1 MWKRFNP
8 NRASESAIGNPTLVE
23 TTLDETSY
31 KGLTNLSSGE
41 FSLSSRPAFG
51 RKQTEDVVKE
61 LPALPFRDD
70 QSILPLAVRS
80 FSASSEIDSKLP
92 TSRPRR
98 SEKQPRLDIPKTSSL
113 YPDDVSPPDSP
124 RTADAARSRKS
135 SPNISP
141 ITDRG
146 SDHHS
151 LFSSSRPYV
160 SNIPLPRN
168 QQLAGGV
175 GSVSGWREKV
185 GRVASPADS
194 SKMTRWD
201 DFSGEPTNS
210 EAGKPAQATPGTA
223 QFDKHSEKGSHRGS
237 GDSVKVNDAGDQ
249 AKSLFSAKFR
259 KASAKEA
266 DPLPVE
272 REEWKGAS
280 GRSTIVKP
288 ITNNPRTSGK
298 GPTASQFKGS
308 LKHTIGLRP
317 RPTPAGRISPARQSP
332 KSIPIR
338 VPETV
343 PQDDPVPETHD
354 STVESPILPLV
365 PLKVRRST
373 PTPAPTQ
380 SPREVFASGLN
391 AHPPQSRKSSLETR
405 NDYNK
410 EPRSPP
416 ESPPQERP
424 PEISESEIAASARH
438 LIMINEPGSRFS
450 ATTYNTS
457 IPESPPA
464 TPRRSLEIPPPLPT
478 PPASILNRK
487 RPVPVSGVMLG
498 SKPPTRKPT
507 PAEVESGT
515 SKSLPM
521 SPPTAAAVDRVSLLQ
536 AQLDSLNRRR
546 QNLATV
552 IYELTHVVQ
561 PSSIA
566 YDIASRQ
573 EIKRSVEGFHAESAQ
588 VAKEIH
594 ETGMK
599 LHRAM
604 KRRDEES
611 MFEPT
616 GLWVRRVTTE

>member
-1 MWKRFNP
+1 M
-8 NRASESAIGNPTLVE
+8 
-23 TTLDETSY
+23 
-31 KGLTNLSSGE
+31 
-41 FSLSSRPAFG
+41 
-51 RKQTEDVVKE
+51 
-61 LPALPFRDD
+61 
-70 QSILPLAVRS
+70 
-80 FSASSEIDSKLP
+80 
-92 TSRPRR
+92 
-98 SEKQPRLDIPKTSSL
+98 

-124 RTADAARSRKS
+124 RTVDAARSRRS

-146 SDHHS
+146 SDNHS
-151 LFSSSRPYV
+151 LFSSSKPYV

-185 GRVASPADS
+185 GRVASPVDS
-194 SKMTRWD
+194 LKMTRWD

-210 EAGKPAQATPGTA
+210 EAGRPAQATPGTA
-223 QFDKHSEKGSHRGS
+223 KFDKQQGEGSAPREPS
-237 GDSVKVNDAGDQ
+237 NSVKINGVGDQ
-249 AKSLFSAKFR
+249 AKSLFSAKFK
-259 KASAKEA
+259 KAGGKELNS
-266 DPLPVE
+266 LPVE
-272 REEWKGAS
+272 REEWKGPS

-288 ITNNPRTSGK
+288 ISDNPRSSGK
-298 GPTASQFKGS
+298 GPTASHFKGS
-308 LKHTIGLRP
+308 LKHTVGLRP
-317 RPTPAGRISPARQSP
+317 RPTPGRTSPARQSP

-343 PQDDPVPETHD
+343 FQVDPVLESHD
-354 STVESPILPLV
+354 SNLESPILPVV

-373 PTPAPTQ
+373 PNPAPAQAPMELFT
-380 SPREVFASGLN
+380 SGLK
-391 AHPPQSRKSSLETR
+391 AHPPQTRKSSLETR
-405 NDYNK
+405 NEYNK

-416 ESPPQERP
+416 ESPPQEKS
-424 PEISESEIAASARH
+424 PEILESEIADSAKH

-464 TPRRSLEIPPPLPT
+464 TPRRSLDNPPPLPS
-478 PPASILNRK
+478 PPVSILNRK
-487 RPVPVSGVMLG
+487 RPVPVAGVMLG

-536 AQLDSLNRRR
+536 AQLESLNRRR

-573 EIKRSVEGFHAESAQ
+573 EIKRSVEGFHTESAQ

>member
-1 MWKRFNP
+1 MF
-8 NRASESAIGNPTLVE
+8 
-23 TTLDETSY
+23 
-31 KGLTNLSSGE
+31 
-41 FSLSSRPAFG
+41 
-51 RKQTEDVVKE
+51 
-61 LPALPFRDD
+61 
-70 QSILPLAVRS
+70 
-80 FSASSEIDSKLP
+80 
-92 TSRPRR
+92 
-98 SEKQPRLDIPKTSSL
+98 
-113 YPDDVSPPDSP
+113 
-124 RTADAARSRKS
+124 
-135 SPNISP
+135 
-141 ITDRG
+141 
-146 SDHHS
+146 
-151 LFSSSRPYV
+151 SSRPYI

-185 GRVASPADS
+185 GRVASPVES
-194 SKMTRWD
+194 LKTTRWD

-223 QFDKHSEKGSHRGS
+223 KFDRQQNEGSSPREPT
-237 GDSVKVNDAGDQ
+237 DSAKSNGVGEQ
-249 AKSLFSAKFR
+249 AKLLFSTKFK
-259 KASAKEA
+259 KAGGKEP
-266 DPLPVE
+266 DSLPVE
-272 REEWKGAS
+272 REEWKGPS

-288 ITNNPRTSGK
+288 IVDKPRTSGK
-298 GPTASQFKGS
+298 GPTASHFKGS

-317 RPTPAGRISPARQSP
+317 RPTPGRISPARQSP

-338 VPETV
+338 IPETV
-343 PQDDPVPETHD
+343 VQISPVPESHD
-354 STVESPILPLV
+354 PNLESPILPLV

-373 PTPAPTQ
+373 PNPAPARA
-380 SPREVFASGLN
+380 SLEVFASGLN
-391 AHPPQSRKSSLETR
+391 AHPPPTRKSSLEIR
-405 NDYNK
+405 NDCNK

-416 ESPPQERP
+416 ESPPQEKP
-424 PEISESEIAASARH
+424 PETLENEIAISARH

-464 TPRRSLEIPPPLPT
+464 TPRRSLDIPPPLPS
-478 PPASILNRK
+478 PPVSILNRK

-515 SKSLPM
+515 SKTLPM

-536 AQLDSLNRRR
+536 AQLESLNRRR

>member
-1 MWKRFNP
+1 
-8 NRASESAIGNPTLVE
+8 
-23 TTLDETSY
+23 
-31 KGLTNLSSGE
+31 
-41 FSLSSRPAFG
+41 
-51 RKQTEDVVKE
+51 
-61 LPALPFRDD
+61 
-70 QSILPLAVRS
+70 
-80 FSASSEIDSKLP
+80 
-92 TSRPRR
+92 
-98 SEKQPRLDIPKTSSL
+98 
-113 YPDDVSPPDSP
+113 
-124 RTADAARSRKS
+124 
-135 SPNISP
+135 
-141 ITDRG
+141 
-146 SDHHS
+146 
-151 LFSSSRPYV
+151 
-160 SNIPLPRN
+160 
-168 QQLAGGV
+168 
-175 GSVSGWREKV
+175 
-185 GRVASPADS
+185 
-194 SKMTRWD
+194 MTRWD

-210 EAGKPAQATPGTA
+210 DAGKPAQATPGTA
-223 QFDKHSEKGSHRGS
+223 KFEKQQSEGSSPREPS
-237 GDSVKVNDAGDQ
+237 DSVKVNGVGEQ
-249 AKSLFSAKFR
+249 AKLLFSAKLKR
-259 KASAKEA
+259 AGGKEA
-266 DPLPVE
+266 VSLPVE
-272 REEWKGAS
+272 RDEWKGPS

-288 ITNNPRTSGK
+288 IADNPRTSGK
-298 GPTASQFKGS
+298 GPTASHFKGS

-317 RPTPAGRISPARQSP
+317 RPTPGRISPARQAP

-338 VPETV
+338 IPETV
-343 PQDDPVPETHD
+343 PQVEHVPDSHD

-373 PTPAPTQ
+373 PNPAPAQAPVEMFT
-380 SPREVFASGLN
+380 SGLN
-391 AHPPQSRKSSLETR
+391 AHPPQTRKSSLETR

-416 ESPPQERP
+416 ESPPQEKP
-424 PEISESEIAASARH
+424 PEILESEIAASARH
-438 LIMINEPGSRFS
+438 LIMINEPRSRFS

-464 TPRRSLEIPPPLPT
+464 TPRRSLDNPPPLPS
-478 PPASILNRK
+478 PPVSILNRK

-536 AQLDSLNRRR
+536 AQLESLNRRR

>member
-1 MWKRFNP
+1 M
-8 NRASESAIGNPTLVE
+8 E
-23 TTLDETSY
+23 TTLDEKSY
-31 KGLTNLSSGE
+31 SGLTNLSSGE

-61 LPALPFRDD
+61 LPALPLDD
-70 QSILPLAVRS
+70 QLIKPLAIRS
-80 FSASSEIDSKLP
+80 FSGPSALGSKLAP
-92 TSRPRR
+92 ARTQRPV
-98 SEKQPRLDIPKTSSL
+98 KQPRIDIPKTSYV

-124 RTADAARSRKS
+124 RTVDAARSRKS

-146 SDHHS
+146 SDSHS
-151 LFSSSRPYV
+151 LFSSPRPYV

-168 QQLAGGV
+168 QQFAGGV
-175 GSVSGWREKV
+175 GSISGWRDKV
-185 GRVASPADS
+185 GRVASPVGS

-201 DFSGEPTNS
+201 DFSGEPTNG
-210 EAGKPAQATPGTA
+210 ETGKPAQATPSTSK
-223 QFDKHSEKGSHRGS
+223 FDKQQSEESSPREPSGSIKIN
-237 GDSVKVNDAGDQ
+237 SVSEY
-249 AKSLFSAKFR
+249 AKSSSSTKF
-259 KASAKEA
+259 KKTVGKES
-266 DPLPVE
+266 DSLPVE
-272 REEWKGAS
+272 REEWKGPS
-280 GRSTIVKP
+280 GRSAIIKP
-288 ITNNPRTSGK
+288 IADNLRAPGR
-298 GPTASQFKGS
+298 GPSASHFKGS

-317 RPTPAGRISPARQSP
+317 RPTPGRISPARQSP

-338 VPETV
+338 IPGTV
-343 PQDDPVPETHD
+343 PQADPASESHD
-354 STVESPILPLV
+354 SNLESPILPLV

-373 PTPAPTQ
+373 PNPAPARAQ
-380 SPREVFASGLN
+380 APMEVCTSGLS
-391 AHPPQSRKSSLETR
+391 AHPVQTRKSSLEIR
-405 NDYNK
+405 NDRNK

-416 ESPPQERP
+416 ESPPQEKP
-424 PEISESEIAASARH
+424 PETLENEIAASARH
-438 LIMINEPGSRFS
+438 LVMVNEPGSRFS

-464 TPRRSLEIPPPLPT
+464 TPRRSLDNPPPLPS
-478 PPASILNRK
+478 PPVSILNRK
-487 RPVPVSGVMLG
+487 RPIPVSGVMLG

-515 SKSLPM
+515 SKTLPL

-573 EIKRSVEGFHAESAQ
+573 EIKKSVEGFHAESAQ
-588 VAKEIH
+588 VAKEIY